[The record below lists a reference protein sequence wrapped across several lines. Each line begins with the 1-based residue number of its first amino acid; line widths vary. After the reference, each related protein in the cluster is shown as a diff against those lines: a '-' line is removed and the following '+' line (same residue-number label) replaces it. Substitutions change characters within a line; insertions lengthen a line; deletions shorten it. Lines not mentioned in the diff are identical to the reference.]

1 MKKFELKPKNL
12 TEELFCESVYE
23 WFRNQSKD
31 YNLMRVLTTAFES
44 ENTKAGE
51 GFPKAANDTKKQ
63 E

>member
-31 YNLMRVLTTAFES
+31 YNLMRVLTTAF
-44 ENTKAGE
+44 
-51 GFPKAANDTKKQ
+51 
-63 E
+63 